1 MKRRALLVGLLASAL
16 AATAFAAERQL
27 VLVAAQG
34 SAATTLAPAEVR
46 KLFLGGAVEVNGQR
60 LEPLVNASDEL
71 LHEVFLQKVVFMAAR
86 SYDRHVLGLVFRSGG
101 HRPARYTSTEELV
114 QALAREPRAVTYMWA
129 DQARRLRGVK
139 IVQELWHGRLD

>member
-34 SAATTLAPAEVR
+34 SAVTTLAPAEVR
-46 KLFLGGAVEVNGQR
+46 KLFLGGAV
-60 LEPLVNASDEL
+60 EPLVNASDEL